1 MSLYANLLY
10 SGFVPV
16 VGSPGNWSNMVQNGQ
31 HLAPAGPDEFLN
43 EWIQELGHTPNHP
56 SLHWF
61 PTEIIK
67 HKQYIYIY
75 IFNIVA

>member
-1 MSLYANLLY
+1 MLIYFTQASCQLLVLLET
-10 SGFVPV
+10 GPT
-16 VGSPGNWSNMVQNGQ
+16 WSNMVQNGQ

-61 PTEIIK
+61 P
-67 HKQYIYIY
+67 Y
-75 IFNIVA
+75 

>member
-1 MSLYANLLY
+1 
-10 SGFVPV
+10 
-16 VGSPGNWSNMVQNGQ
+16 MVQNGQ

-67 HKQYIYIY
+67 HKQYIYIQY
-75 IFNIVA
+75 SGMIWGPQCEESLMISHNISLDPFGSYV